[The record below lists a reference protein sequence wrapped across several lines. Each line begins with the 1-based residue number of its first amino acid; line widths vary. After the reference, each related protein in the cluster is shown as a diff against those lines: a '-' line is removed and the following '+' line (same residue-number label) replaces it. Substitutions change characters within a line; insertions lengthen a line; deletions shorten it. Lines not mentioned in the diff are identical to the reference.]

1 MQYWGRLF
9 TFMLEELAVLERAL
23 REAGAAVG
31 QVVQTGL
38 KTTYKTGD
46 DPLTQ
51 ADLAANQVLQ
61 ETLLGTFPT
70 DGWLSEETRDDQ
82 RRLTQAR
89 VWVVDPIDGTRELVQ
104 GIPEYALSVAL
115 VVAGAPRLGGV
126 YNPAKDELFLGV
138 VGAGVTCN
146 GQAVRADHVLG
157 EVPLVLASR
166 SEVQRGEWERFGGQA
181 QIRVVGSIA
190 YKLALVAAGRADA
203 TFSLE
208 PKHEWDVAGGVA
220 LVLAAG
226 GVATTAAGQALRFN
240 QMPPL
245 FPNLLAT
252 TVQAEAVMRQILAPA
267 LG

>member
-1 MQYWGRLF
+1 
-9 TFMLEELAVLERAL
+9 MLEELAVLERAL

-70 DGWLSEETRDDQ
+70 DGWLSEETRDDPG
-82 RRLTQAR
+82 RLTQGR

-126 YNPAKDELFLGV
+126 YNPAQDELFLGV
-138 VGAGVTCN
+138 PG
-146 GQAVRADHVLG
+146 
-157 EVPLVLASR
+157 
-166 SEVQRGEWERFGGQA
+166 
-181 QIRVVGSIA
+181 
-190 YKLALVAAGRADA
+190 
-203 TFSLE
+203 
-208 PKHEWDVAGGVA
+208 
-220 LVLAAG
+220 
-226 GVATTAAGQALRFN
+226 
-240 QMPPL
+240 
-245 FPNLLAT
+245 
-252 TVQAEAVMRQILAPA
+252 
-267 LG
+267 

>member
-1 MQYWGRLF
+1 
-9 TFMLEELAVLERAL
+9 MLEEVAALERAL
-23 REAGAAVG
+23 RQAGQAVR

-61 ETLLGTFPT
+61 ATLLGAFPT
-70 DGWLSEETRDDQ
+70 DGWLSEETRDDPG
-82 RRLTQAR
+82 RLTQAR

-115 VVAGAPRLGGV
+115 VVDGEPRLGGV
-126 YNPAKDELFLGV
+126 YNPAKDELFLGG
-138 VGAGVTCN
+138 VGEGVTCN
-146 GQAVRADHVLG
+146 GQAVRAEHPLG
-157 EVPLVLASR
+157 EQPVVLASR
-166 SEVQRGEWERFGGQA
+166 SEVHRGEWRRFEGQVTI
-181 QIRVVGSIA
+181 QVVGSIA

-203 TFSLE
+203 TFSLS

-245 FPNLLAT
+245 FPNLVAT
-252 TVQAEAVMRQILAPA
+252 TGQAEAVIRQILAPA